1 MGRKGKGISQVNPII
16 GRQINRSHPLSRN
29 LVHYYPLNEGGGQ
42 RAFNMVDN
50 KSGTLGLS
58 TNVPVYTATF
68 TQTSR
73 GSATTVVGCGTP
85 SNLQFTNTTAFTISF
100 WLYVINTA
108 TIVCPIAYAA
118 TPLTGPWYMEFN
130 AVGAGLL
137 QFDVYDNV
145 NLHRVANSVPL
156 VVGNWYHIVV
166 TRNRLNS
173 ATTSTTMYINGVDV
187 SVRSN
192 VGNPGTLN
200 YATSQFNIGARGL
213 PPNAVENLANAGFI
227 QNVMIWQNRNLTQTE
242 IKQLYTNPYCI
253 LK

>member
-16 GRQINRSHPLSRN
+16 GRQINRNHPLSRN
-29 LVHYYPLNEGGGQ
+29 LVQYYPLNEGGGQ

-85 SNLQFTNTTAFTISF
+85 SNLQFTNTTAFTISY
-100 WLYVINTA
+100 WLYVTSTSTA
-108 TIVCPIAYAA
+108 VCTVGYA
-118 TPLTGPWYMEFN
+118 TGGSGPWYMEFN
-130 AVGAGLL
+130 AVGPGLL
-137 QFDVYDNV
+137 QFDIYDGTNF
-145 NLHRVANSVPL
+145 HRVASNTAL
-156 VVGNWYHIVV
+156 VIGRWYNIVV

-173 ATTSTTMYINGVDV
+173 ATTSSAMYINGVDV
-187 SVRSN
+187 SARSN

-200 YATSQFNIGARGL
+200 YTGAQFNIGARGL
-213 PPNAVENLANAGFI
+213 PPNAVENLANAGLI
-227 QNVMIWQNRNLTQTE
+227 QNVMIWQNRNLTLTE
-242 IKQLYTNPYCI
+242 IRQLYTNPYCI